1 MRKLLTFDDVC
12 MVPNYCEFE
21 SRKDVDTSVTIS
33 TKNAGNFTFAIPVV
47 SSPMDTVT
55 GYEMAVALGDLG
67 GLAILHRFL
76 SLDELS
82 SILNLLRSGKKDYV
96 STTGIAYGAGEKEL
110 KRVDLA
116 YKLGFRIFCLDI
128 AHAHSKAGG
137 DAVERVKNKYP
148 DALVI
153 AGSVC
158 TLAGADFLIG
168 KGADIIRVGISVG
181 SACVT
186 NVKTGFGTPQLS
198 TILECAKCSKPIIAD
213 GGIRKPSDA
222 AKALA
227 AGATMVM
234 LGGMLAKTFE
244 AEGEIVYKNGDYNMA
259 SFLSEEQYTE
269 ILEKNPLPL
278 EVKTNL
284 STYYPYKTYRGMASR
299 EVNDEHFGGLT
310 EWKTAEGIST
320 TVRVVGTVGSVI
332 QDLVGGIR
340 SALTYAGAANLS
352 ILPRR
357 VEFVERTHSGY
368 IESTAHIQS

>member
-55 GYEMAVALGDLG
+55 GYEMARALGTLG
-67 GLAILHRFL
+67 GLSILHRFTT
-76 SLDELS
+76 LDELEAT
-82 SILNLLRSGKKDYV
+82 LEKLKKVSGFMWDRHIGV
-96 STTGIAYGAGEKEL
+96 AYGAGDKEL
-110 KRVDLA
+110 ERVDLA

-137 DAVERVKNKYP
+137 DAVQRVKDKYP

-168 KGADIIRVGISVG
+168 KGADVIRVGISVG
-181 SACVT
+181 SACIT
-186 NVKTGFGTPQLS
+186 NVKTGFGTPQFS

-234 LGGMLAKTFE
+234 LGGMLARAYE
-244 AEGEIVYKNGDYNMA
+244 AEGDVTYKTENGYLLE
-259 SFLSEEQYTE
+259 SFVDDATFQKVMSER
-269 ILEKNPLPL
+269 PPV
-278 EVKTNL
+278 VKTNL
-284 STYYPYKTYRGMASR
+284 STYYPYKTYRGMASK
-299 EVNDEHFGGLT
+299 EVNKEYFGGLA
-310 EWKTAEGIST
+310 EWKTAEGVST
-320 TVRVVGTVGSVI
+320 TVKIIGTVADI
-332 QDLVGGIR
+332 IKDLVGGIR
-340 SALTYAGAANLS
+340 SALTYAGAENLQV
-352 ILPRR
+352 LPRR